1 MGPDRLRSKLERVGP
16 SDRWVLA
23 PVVALC
29 MLGTL
34 MIYSITSTQSFLQ
47 DGSTSSYL
55 VGHLQWLLL
64 GMGVLFVCSRV
75 DYHQWRRLS
84 VPLMVLAVVA
94 LTIVVFAPE
103 SISPRINGAQRWLRI
118 GPLQGQP
125 SEFAKLALIIYAA
138 DWLSQKGET
147 VRNLWY
153 GMVPFSIILGL
164 LIGLIMLEPDMGT
177 SLIFAAIGGS
187 MFFVAG
193 AHLLQLAGGALVA
206 VAAFA
211 ALIASAS
218 YRLNRL
224 TIFLDPWKDP
234 TNHGYQPIQGLLALG
249 SGGVAGLGLGVGR
262 QKFGWLPE
270 ARTDSI
276 MAVVGEE
283 LGFVGTGLVLVL
295 VFTIAFRGYRVAL
308 RSTDAFG
315 ALLATGI
322 TSWIVFQSALNVG
335 VITLTVPYT
344 GIPMPFISL
353 GGTSLVVLLA
363 AVGILLNVSR
373 YAREPEVRGRRERG
387 STRRRTRIAEA
398 RA

>member
-1 MGPDRLRSKLERVGP
+1 MRAEAARSRLERVGP

-34 MIYSITSTQSFLQ
+34 MIYSVTSTQAFLQ
-47 DGSTSSYL
+47 NGSTSSYL
-55 VGHLQWLLL
+55 MSHLQWLLL
-64 GMGVLFVCSRV
+64 GMGVLFICSRT
-75 DYHQWRRLS
+75 DYHYWRRFS
-84 VPLMVLAVVA
+84 VLLMVIAVIALTAVV
-94 LTIVVFAPE
+94 LAPE
-103 SISPRINGAQRWLRI
+103 SISPHINGAQRWLRI

-125 SEFAKLALIIYAA
+125 SEFAKLALVIYAA

-153 GMVPFSIILGL
+153 GMIPFSIILGV

-177 SLIFAAIGGS
+177 SLVFAAIGGS

-193 AHLLQLAGGALVA
+193 AQLMQVAGGALVA

-224 TIFLDPWKDP
+224 TIFLDPWSDP
-234 TNHGYQPIQGLLALG
+234 TNMGYQPIQGLLALG
-249 SGGVAGLGLGVGR
+249 SGGLAGLGLGVGR

-283 LGFVGTGLVLVL
+283 LGFVGTGLVLLL
-295 VFTIAFRGYRVAL
+295 VFVVAFRGYRVAL
-308 RSTDAFG
+308 RCTDAFG

-322 TSWIVFQSALNVG
+322 TGWIVFQSLLNVG

-344 GIPMPFISL
+344 GIPMPFISF

-373 YAREPEVRGRRERG
+373 YAREPEATERRRRPRRESRVAA
-387 STRRRTRIAEA
+387 SEA
-398 RA
+398 RV